1 MATAEETVAAVLDG
15 IVSPMLA
22 SGMFARV
29 NRCEPKSAPGSGLT
43 AAVWL
48 DNVGPAVNASGLAAT
63 SARLVFKIR
72 LYTSMI
78 SEPQDAIDPAMLAAN
93 IKLMGL
99 FSEDFDLGMSV
110 RNVDLLGAHGISMS
124 SQAGYLNQDGKL
136 MRITDITLPLVM
148 NDLWEQSA

>member
-1 MATAEETVAAVLDG
+1 MTTAEETVALVLDG
-15 IVSPMLA
+15 VVSPLLA

-29 NRCEPKSAPGSGLT
+29 NKHEPKSAPGSGLT

-48 DNVGPAVNASGLAAT
+48 DNVGPAVSASGLSAT
-63 SARLVFKIR
+63 SARLVFKVR

-93 IKLMGL
+93 IKTMAL
-99 FSEDFDLGMSV
+99 FSADFDLGASV
-110 RNVDLLGAHGISMS
+110 RNVDLLGAFGIPMS

-136 MRITDITLPLVM
+136 MRIIDITLPLIM
-148 NDLWEQSA
+148 NDLWTQSA

>member
-22 SGMFARV
+22 SGMFVRV
-29 NRCEPKSAPGSGLT
+29 NRHEPKSAPGSGLT

-48 DNVGPAVNASGLAAT
+48 DNVGPATNASGLATT

-78 SEPQDAIDPAMLAAN
+78 SEPQDAIDPAMLTAS
-93 IKLMGL
+93 IKLMAL
-99 FSEDFDLGMSV
+99 FSGDFDLGTSV
-110 RNVDLLGAHGISMS
+110 RNVDLLGAHGIPMG

-136 MRITDITLPLVM
+136 MRIIDLTLPLIL
-148 NDLWEQSA
+148 NDLWTQSA